1 MSYTLSTHFSARSTP
16 TPLVPWFLSI
26 NKEIIKP
33 STSNVFKRDFSSFE
47 ENMYI
52 DDVSIQNWNNNLHDT
67 NSKEIKKM
75 KNPWIINNI
84 LKLISHRD
92 RLSHKIK
99 KNPSNN
105 HTKSAYKLL

>member
-1 MSYTLSTHFSARSTP
+1 MFADHFSQ
-16 TPLVPWFLSI
+16 FLSI

-67 NSKEIKKM
+67 NSKFNDFLWKIEECVNHHAPIKKLTRKEIKKM
-75 KNPWIINNI
+75 KNPWITNNI
-84 LKLISHRD
+84 LKPF
-92 RLSHKIK
+92 K
-99 KNPSNN
+99 
-105 HTKSAYKLL
+105 